1 MSRCR
6 KRRGARRV
14 VTRPTSLSHAHNA
27 LGKTDRLITPHPCY
41 LTLGKNEEQRLG
53 AYRGLFERAIS
64 DDELADIR
72 AYVQQQKALGNPRF
86 QARIAE
92 QLARK
97 VEVLPR
103 GRPRKPLDSDA
114 RAAEARLPFE
124 K

>member
-1 MSRCR
+1 MR
-6 KRRGARRV
+6 KTRTGSGPADHAACLLFDAGRDEERR
-14 VTRPTSLSHAHNA
+14 
-27 LGKTDRLITPHPCY
+27 
-41 LTLGKNEEQRLG
+41 LT

-72 AYVQQQKALGNPRF
+72 AYVQQQKALGSPRF